1 MEANTSLDNTSTFN
15 PFNGPAIQHLIY
27 TTQPQSEI
35 WIAGRMGGEDANR
48 AYNESVS
55 LILTG
60 NLIKEGIESAVKH
73 LVKRHEALRATFST
87 NGQIMTVFEDMQ
99 VNLFYQDLT
108 NLKPTEKQNF
118 LTEYLAGDANYNFN
132 LNKGPLLKFGL
143 IKLEDQKHQLIITG
157 HHIICD
163 GWSMGIILE
172 ELGRLY
178 SAFVNGTAP
187 TLSKAESFSEYAE
200 LVNEFIQTNE
210 FVSTQKYWLDQYQGS
225 VPVVNLPTDFPR
237 PHLRSFKS
245 NRLDFPIGNDLVADL
260 KKVGVKSGASF
271 VTTLMTAFEVFL
283 YYQTG
288 QDDLVLGLPA
298 AGQSLTGKAQLVG
311 HCVNLL
317 PLRSKINPDEAFN
330 LHLKNR
336 KDEIFDAFEY
346 QQFSFGQLI
355 QKLGI
360 ARDPSRVPLVPIVF
374 NIDMAMAKAVAFEG
388 LDFKLKSNPRA
399 FETFE
404 IFLNATGTEN
414 ELILEWS
421 YNTSLFKASTI
432 QQMMADF
439 KQLLFKIVENPN
451 IKINQ
456 IFEVDFSAYDKLNDT
471 KRAYPDAPL
480 HELLAKQAK
489 LTPTKT
495 AIKFEKNEIS
505 YQNLDK
511 RAHQLAHCLSN
522 QGVKPG
528 DFVAVSLPR
537 SMDLVVVLMAIM
549 ETGAAYLPL
558 DPSYPLKRLEFMIN
572 DSESKFIISNKD
584 FLKNYKLV
592 SKHLIF
598 EELITQSTSCPEEP
612 LDLKLS
618 NDTIAY
624 LLYTSGSTGKPK
636 GVTITHKNL
645 VNLLFSVLKE
655 PSVQKD
661 DVVISITTISF
672 DIAMA
677 ELFLPLLAGAKLVL
691 TTEETAK
698 DTRILLDLIIN
709 EGITI
714 MQATPATWQM
724 LLESGWNK
732 HLPIKAI
739 STGEALPISLAK
751 KIVSQVNELW
761 NMYGPTETTIWS
773 TYKKITVN
781 DELIAIGK
789 PINNTQLY
797 IIDEHSNLVAP
808 GKIGELCIAGDGLAK
823 GYWKRPE
830 LTNEK
835 FIELSFN
842 NNSNIRFYKTGDL
855 AKLLPSGDVQCLG
868 RIDQQIKIRGQRIEL
883 GEIEGVL
890 DSLKGILSSVVSV
903 NNNQLFATV
912 IPEVIDEDENNNR
925 LIYWKEIL
933 KQQLPSHMIPQQFNF
948 VKEFPK
954 TLNGKIDRKAL
965 SELFPK
971 KTAQVDF
978 VEASTPSEKIISDIW
993 KECLELD
1000 KIDVNSDFFEIGG
1013 HSLVG
1018 VKVMAKLEKETGKRL
1033 PLVGLL
1039 KHSTIKKFAA
1049 YMDSEFFNWD
1059 SLVPLKPEGSKP
1071 PLYIVHGANHHVLIF
1086 NALAQGLSKDQP
1098 VYGLQSRG
1106 LNGVTE
1112 PHDDIHQMAADY
1124 IAEILASNPNGPY
1137 ALAGFSYGGIVAFEM
1152 ARQLLAQGKKVTIL
1166 AQFDTYVF
1174 PQYYFNSQ
1182 FMKKFIS
1189 ATYLIGKII
1198 FVIVNMFS
1206 SKKNFIRRTELIK
1219 LQVKGWYLRLKY
1231 GKEKQFEMQ
1240 FNVPLKMQTNHN
1252 KATDKYT
1259 ITPQD
1264 IVIDLFRANEEVNLV
1279 HDHKFLG
1286 WTKMATKGIRKHMVV
1301 GNHVDMFEKPHVK
1314 DFADKLQYVLD
1325 NHNLNNYE

>member
-1 MEANTSLDNTSTFN
+1 MKPNTSLNQNNTFN
-15 PFNGPAIQHLIY
+15 PFNGPAIEHLIY
-27 TTQPQSEI
+27 TTQPQAEI
-35 WIAGRMGGEDANR
+35 WIADKMGGEDANR

-55 LILTG
+55 LILRG
-60 NLIKEGIESAVKH
+60 NLNKDGIDYAIQH
-73 LVKRHEALRATFST
+73 LIKRHEALRATFST
-87 NGQIMTVFEDMQ
+87 NGQIMTVFEDMK
-99 VNLFYQDLT
+99 VNMFYQNIS
-108 NLKPTEKQNF
+108 NLQPTQKENF
-118 LTEYLAGDANYNFN
+118 ISNYLSGDANFNFN
-132 LNKGPLLKFGL
+132 LNKGPLIKFGL
-143 IKLEDQKHQLIITG
+143 IKLEEHEYQLIITG
-157 HHIICD
+157 HHIVCD

-178 SAFVNGTAP
+178 SAFVNGTVP
-187 TLSKAESFSEYAE
+187 NLPKAESFSEYAE
-200 LVNEFIQTNE
+200 LVNKFIETDEFE
-210 FVSTQKYWLDQYQGS
+210 STQNYWLDQYKES
-225 VPVVNLPTDFPR
+225 VPVVTMPTDFPR
-237 PHLRSFKS
+237 PQLRTFNS
-245 NRLDFPIGNDLVADL
+245 NRLDFPIDYTLVAEL
-260 KKVGVKSGASF
+260 KKIGVKSGASF

-298 AGQSLTGKAQLVG
+298 AGQSLTGKNQLVG

-336 KDEIFDAFEY
+336 KNEIFDAFEY

-388 LDFKLKSNPRA
+388 LHFKLKSNPRA

-439 KQLLFKIVENPN
+439 KQLLFKIVESPN

-456 IFEVDFSAYDKLNDT
+456 IFEVDFSPYNTLNNT
-471 KRAYPDAPL
+471 SSAYPDLPL
-480 HELLAKQAK
+480 HELLAQQAK
-489 LTPTKT
+489 ITPSKT
-495 AIKFEKNEIS
+495 AVKFGDSDIS
-505 YQNLDK
+505 YQDLEK
-511 RAHQLAHCLSN
+511 RTHQLARCLSN

-537 SMDLVVVLMAIM
+537 SIDLVITLMAIM

-558 DPSYPLKRLEFMIN
+558 DPGYPVKRLEFMID
-572 DSESKFIISNKD
+572 DSESKFIISKED
-584 FLKNYKLV
+584 FLKTHNF
-592 SKHLIF
+592 SAQPLIF
-598 EELITQSTSCPEEP
+598 EELIAQSASFSEEP
-612 LDLKLS
+612 IELKVS
-618 NDTIAY
+618 NDAVAY

-645 VNLLFSVLKE
+645 VNLLLSVLKE
-655 PSVQKD
+655 PGVQKN
-661 DVVISITTISF
+661 DVVLSITTISF

-677 ELFLPLLAGAKLVL
+677 ELFLPLLTGAKLVL
-691 TTEETAK
+691 TTEETSK
-698 DTRILLDLIIN
+698 DTRILLDVITN

-724 LLESGWNK
+724 LLDSGWNR

-751 KIVSQVNELW
+751 KIVSKVNELW

-773 TYKKITVN
+773 AYKKINVN

-797 IIDEHSNLVAP
+797 IIDEQSNLVAP

-830 LTNEK
+830 LTSEK
-835 FIELSFN
+835 FIKLSFH
-842 NNSNIRFYKTGDL
+842 NNSNIRLYKTGDL
-855 AKLLPSGDVQCLG
+855 AKLLPSGDVLCLG

-883 GEIEGVL
+883 GEIEAVL
-890 DSLKGILSSVVSV
+890 DSLKGVLSSVVSV
-903 NNNQLFATV
+903 NNDQLFATV
-912 IPEVIDEDENNNR
+912 IPEVFDEDENNNR
-925 LIYWKEIL
+925 LINWKEIL

-954 TLNGKIDRKAL
+954 TLNGKVDRKAL
-965 SELFPK
+965 SELLPK
-971 KTAQVDF
+971 KNNQTDV

-1039 KHSTIKKFAA
+1039 KHATIKKFAA

-1059 SLVPLKPEGSKP
+1059 SLVPLKPEGTKP

-1106 LNGVTE
+1106 LNGITE
-1112 PHDDIHQMAADY
+1112 PHDDIDQMAADY
-1124 IAEILASNPNGPY
+1124 ISEILASNPNGPY

-1174 PQYYFNSQ
+1174 PQYYFKSQ
-1182 FMKKFIS
+1182 FMKQCIS
-1189 ATYLIGKII
+1189 AAYLIGKII
-1198 FVIVNMFS
+1198 FVIANMFS

-1219 LQVKGWYLRLKY
+1219 LQIKGWYLRLKY

-1240 FNVPLKMQTNHN
+1240 FNVPIKMQTNHN
-1252 KATDKYT
+1252 KATAKYT

-1279 HDHKFLG
+1279 HDHKYLG

-1314 DFADKLQYVLD
+1314 DFAGKLQYVLD